1 MMAARPVL
9 MFRLPGVPKEY
20 DPYLTYF
27 SSQSS
32 MSDDMIRLCGKDE
45 AELAAIGQQ
54 ARQFVLEQ
62 KNCKV
67 QAERILR
74 CMEL

>member
-1 MMAARPVL
+1 MAARPVL
-9 MFRLPGVPKEY
+9 MFRLPGVPEEY
-20 DPYLTYF
+20 DPYLNYF

-32 MSDDMIRLCGKDE
+32 MPDDIIRLCAKKE
-45 AELAAIGQQ
+45 AELAAIGRQ